1 LEVFYPIEAKT
12 MKVLV
17 VYDSQ
22 FGNTEKVAW
31 AIAGAF
37 EPPDE
42 VEVKRITEVN
52 PNDLSE
58 INLLILGSPTQRL
71 RPTEATSEW
80 IKGIPANGLSNTRI
94 AAFDTRM
101 TDEEIEKVRIFK
113 FFVGIF
119 GFAADPIAKEL
130 KKKGGRLVVPPEGF
144 YVTGTEGPLVE
155 GELER
160 AKNWAVEISR
170 PDRPS

>member
-1 LEVFYPIEAKT
+1 

-17 VYDSQ
+17 AFDSQ
-22 FGNTEKVAW
+22 YGNTEKIAR
-31 AIAGAF
+31 AIAEAF
-37 EPPDE
+37 TPPNE
-42 VEVKRITEVN
+42 VEIKRIPEVD
-52 PNDLSE
+52 PGTLSGFD
-58 INLLILGSPTQRL
+58 LLIAGSPTQRL

-80 IKGIPANGLSNTRI
+80 IKNIPANGLRNISV
-94 AAFDTRM
+94 AAFDTRL

-130 KKKGGRLVVPPEGF
+130 KKKGGTLVVPPEGF

-160 AKNWAVEISR
+160 AQDWSKSISR
-170 PDRPS
+170 PDMPS